1 MSLYAELNLGDELLD
16 SDDISRYCRPNTYDR
31 RRCEP
36 RVSAFQR
43 RRCESGPSQG
53 MLLEDE
59 LSVNRIQFFQLRGRD
74 RAIECTRQEFLSR
87 PYTLVKNGRFV
98 VFNVGKAKVSALE
111 DGGYQLL
118 ILYTPDPP
126 LLSHA
131 SIFNLPDDID
141 EERAVATAIKRLI
154 TKSGTYR
161 ARP

>member
-1 MSLYAELNLGDELLD
+1 MSLYAELDLGDELLD
-16 SDDISRYCRPNTYDR
+16 SDDIGRYCRPNNYDR

-43 RRCESGPSQG
+43 KRCESGPLQG

-59 LSVNRIQFFQLRGRD
+59 LSVNRIQFFQLRDRD
-74 RAIECTRQEFLSR
+74 RTIECIRHEFLSK
-87 PYTLVKNGRFV
+87 PYGLSKNGRFV
-98 VFNVGKAKVSALE
+98 VFNVGRAKTSALKA
-111 DGGYQLL
+111 GGYQLL

-154 TKSGTYR
+154 TKSGTYC
-161 ARP
+161 ALP

>member
-16 SDDISRYCRPNTYDR
+16 SDDISRYCRPNTYDQ

-43 RRCESGPSQG
+43 KRCESGPFQG

-59 LSVNRIQFFQLRGRD
+59 LSVNRIQFFQLCDRD
-74 RAIECTRQEFLSR
+74 KAIECIRQEFLSK
-87 PYTLVKNGRFV
+87 PYGLSKNGRFV
-98 VFNVGKAKVSALE
+98 VFNVGRAKAAAPK
-111 DGGYQLL
+111 DGDYQLL

-126 LLSHA
+126 LLSHS
-131 SIFNLPDDID
+131 SIFNLPDEID

-154 TKSGTYR
+154 TKSDTYH
-161 ARP
+161 ALP